1 MTLPA
6 SAVALALGAAVL
18 HAAWTLLLARARDT
32 EAATAMALLAAVLL
46 FAPVAALTWDVD
58 SAAIPY
64 IALSAAFELGFVVT
78 LALALRGGRVGL
90 VYPVSRGVAPVLV
103 LVVSVG
109 ALGASISAVQAAG
122 VAVIAAGVLLV
133 RGVSGSAGSRE
144 TVLALACGA
153 CIAGYTLT
161 DQRGLRHADPLPY
174 LECVLALTLVLYAP
188 IVLRLRGVAALRAER
203 SLRTLLAGAFMFGAY
218 VLVLAALRLAPAA
231 PVAALR
237 ETSVVFAT
245 VFAYLVLGEPMARGR
260 LIGAAVVVAGVA
272 ALALSP

>member
-6 SAVALALGAAVL
+6 SAIALALGAAVL
-18 HAAWTLLLARARDT
+18 HAAWTLLLARAQDS
-32 EAATAMALLAAVLL
+32 EAATAMALLAAVVL

-58 SAAIPY
+58 AAAIPY
-64 IALSAAFELGFVVT
+64 IVLSAAFELGFVVT
-78 LALALRGGRVGL
+78 LALALRAGRVGL

-103 LVVSVG
+103 LVVSVT
-109 ALGASISAVQAAG
+109 ALGASISASQAIG
-122 VAVIAAGVLLV
+122 VAVIAAGVVLV
-133 RGVSGSAGSRE
+133 RGVSGEAGSRE
-144 TVLALACGA
+144 TLLALACGA

-174 LECVLALTLVLYAP
+174 LECVLALTLVFYAP
-188 IVLRLRGVAALRAER
+188 LVLRLRGAAALKAER
-203 SLRTLLAGAFMFGAY
+203 SLRTLLAGGFMFGAY
-218 VLVLAALRLAPAA
+218 LLVLAALRLAPAA

-245 VFAYLVLGEPMARGR
+245 VFAYFVLGEPMARGR

-272 ALALSP
+272 TLALSP

>member
-1 MTLPA
+1 VTLPA

-18 HAAWTLLLARARDT
+18 HAAWTLLLARAQDS
-32 EAATAMALLAAVLL
+32 EAATAMALLAAVVL

-78 LALALRGGRVGL
+78 LALALRGGHVGL

-109 ALGASISAVQAAG
+109 ALGASISAAQAAG
-122 VAVIAAGVLLV
+122 VAVIAAGVVLV

-144 TVLALACGA
+144 TLLALACGA

-174 LECVLALTLVLYAP
+174 LECVLGLTLVLYAP
-188 IVLRLRGVAALRAER
+188 IVLRLRGRAALRAER
-203 SLRTLLAGAFMFGAY
+203 SLRTLLAGGFMFGAY

-245 VFAYLVLGEPMARGR
+245 VFAYLVLREPMTHGR
-260 LIGAAVVVAGVA
+260 LLGAAAVAAGVA
-272 ALALSP
+272 VLALSP